1 MCNAEAIII
10 LLMVSKSVVRTA
22 WNYIDQVL
30 TVVLSSTISLNI
42 VSVFKKICLF
52 PNEIKTKIS
61 KWELITL
68 TSFCRAKET
77 INKRGK
83 KNVQT

>member
-1 MCNAEAIII
+1 
-10 LLMVSKSVVRTA
+10 MVSKSVVRTA

-52 PNEIKTKIS
+52 PNEIKTNIS
-61 KWELITL
+61 KGTDHTCKL
-68 TSFCRAKET
+68 R
-77 INKRGK
+77 
-83 KNVQT
+83 